1 MNSDGCAKGNPGE
14 AGAGGLIRDARGQW
28 LVVFTCDLGICTSV
42 TAELEGIRQGL
53 SLAWDEGYRYV
64 VCEADAQTIIRIIQH
79 GDSTSH
85 PHGALIEDFRSLLR
99 RDWQCI
105 LHHTLREGN
114 SCADSLVGLKSMER
128 LKIFRNPPPQLHN
141 LLLRDLASIGVPRP

>member
-28 LVVFTCDLGICTSV
+28 LVAFTCDLGICTSV

-53 SLAWDEGYRYV
+53 SLAWDEGYRL
-64 VCEADAQTIIRIIQH
+64 CEADAQTRIRIFQH

-85 PHGALIEDFRSLLR
+85 PHGAEDCRSLLR

-105 LHHTLREGN
+105 LHHTLREGKF
-114 SCADSLVGLKSMER
+114 CADSLANLGLKSMER
-128 LKIFRNPPPQLHN
+128 LKIFRKTPPQLHK
-141 LLLRDLASIGVPRP
+141 